1 MKPLGGRSRAA
12 KRTVTVPKGA
22 QQPACV
28 DDNVDLAPPHA
39 AALAESLRAFGY
51 DLATALADL
60 ADNSLFHNSRKIQIQ
75 FHWAGE
81 NSAVA
86 TADDGDGMDE
96 PTLVNAMRVGSRNPR
111 ESRDARDLG
120 RFGLGLKTASLSQGR
135 RVTVFTRRRGG
146 DEIVRCW
153 DLDHIAETNEWRL
166 LRTPTPLASKLAGKL
181 SHSKHGTVVIWEKLD
196 RLTAGTATDN
206 DSDEDAFLR
215 QAEFVGNHFA
225 AVFHRLM
232 AGRRAVA
239 FSLNGNSIKPWDPFL
254 SDQVATQRL
263 PIEHLSFQGQPIEVE
278 PFVLPHLSKLDT
290 ETHRRAAGLRGWNA
304 HQGFYIYRNSRL
316 LVPGD
321 WLGIKGWRQEEHY
334 KLARIRID
342 LPNSLDHEWEIDVT
356 KSHARPPERLRCELA
371 RIGERTRS
379 LAKRVYSHR
388 GAKLLPVQGQERVFL
403 WEQTAKHNQVFYRI
417 NRDHPLLKHV
427 RMACSDKPKL
437 NALLRLIEETIPV
450 PLIMT
455 TDREMPDRTLG
466 PFEAA
471 KESDLTEVMR
481 QVYAA
486 LVAGGLSQT
495 DSLLRLSTFEPF
507 GSFPSLLQSLREE
520 LGQ

>member
-1 MKPLGGRSRAA
+1 MKRGIEKNKAA
-12 KRTVTVPKGA
+12 KTGLTNSPPG
-22 QQPACV
+22 
-28 DDNVDLAPPHA
+28 DDGELAPPHA

-60 ADNSLFHNSRKIQIQ
+60 ADNSLFHNSKKVQIQ

-81 NSAVA
+81 KSAIA
-86 TADDGDGMDE
+86 IADDGDGMDE
-96 PTLVNAMRVGSRNPR
+96 ATLVNAMRIGSRNPR
-111 ESRDARDLG
+111 ENRDPRDLG
-120 RFGLGLKTASLSQGR
+120 RFGLGLKTASFSQGR
-135 RVTVFTRRRGG
+135 RVTVVTRRRGAV
-146 DEIVRCW
+146 EIIRCW
-153 DLDHIAETNEWRL
+153 DLDHIADTDQWRL
-166 LRTPTPLASKLAGKL
+166 LRTPTPLAASLAEKLAHKE
-181 SHSKHGTVVIWEKLD
+181 HGTVVVWEKLD
-196 RLTAGTATDN
+196 RLTSGTETNN

-215 QAEFVGNHFA
+215 QAEFVGNHFS

-232 AGRRAVA
+232 AGKRGVE
-239 FSLNGNSIKPWDPFL
+239 FSLNGNSLAPWDPFL
-254 SDQVATQRL
+254 SDQTATQRL
-263 PIEHLSFQGQPIEVE
+263 PTECLTFQGRQIEIE
-278 PFVLPHLSKLDT
+278 PFVLPHLSKLDP
-290 ETHRRAAGLRGWNA
+290 EVHRGAAGLRGWNA
-304 HQGFYIYRNSRL
+304 HQGFYVYRNSRL

-342 LPNSLDHEWEIDVT
+342 LPNSLDQEWEIDVT
-356 KSHARPPERLRCELA
+356 KSHARPPERMRRDLA

-417 NRDHPLLKHV
+417 NRDHPLLKQV

-437 NALLRLIEETIPV
+437 SALFRLIEETIPV

-471 KESDLTEVMR
+471 KETDILEVMR
-481 QVYAA
+481 QVHAA
-486 LVAGGLSQT
+486 LIAGGLSQT
-495 DSLLRLSTFEPF
+495 DALLRLCNFEPF
-507 GSFPSLLQSLREE
+507 DSFPSLLQSLKEE
-520 LGQ
+520 LAQ